1 MERNTRQ
8 KAAVVSALEAA
19 TGPMSPPA
27 ILDRARDACPGI
39 GIATVYRIL
48 KALIDAGRVTMVEL
62 AGARRYELARHDHHH
77 HFLCR
82 ACGEAF
88 EITRC
93 TSEVNKLAP
102 RGFRVEAH
110 EITLYGICAPCVRG
124 G

>member
-8 KAAVVSALEAA
+8 KTAVLAALESA
-19 TGPMSPPA
+19 TGPMSPAA
-27 ILDRARDACPGI
+27 ILDRARETCPGI

-48 KALIDAGRVTMVEL
+48 KALIEGGRVTLVDL
-62 AGARRYELARHDHHH
+62 AGDRRYELARDEHHH

-82 ACGEAF
+82 VCGAAF

-102 RGFRVEAH
+102 RGFRVEDH
-110 EITLYGICAPCVRG
+110 EITLHGVCAPCVRSQ
-124 G
+124 